1 MAMQSQSPLREN
13 ETRRHQ
19 ALPDESSAPWRYQQ
33 PGPHG
38 HLRVSGIV
46 RGSRG
51 CEEACVHA
59 ELAYVIY
66 DLLVW
71 AQTAQKNTSECST
84 ADGPG
89 SAA

>member
-1 MAMQSQSPLREN
+1 MQSQSPLREN
-13 ETRRHQ
+13 ETRSHQ
-19 ALPDESSAPWRYQQ
+19 ALPDESSASWRYQQ

-38 HLRVSGIV
+38 RLRFSGVV
-46 RGSRG
+46 RGSAG

-59 ELAYVIY
+59 ELANVVH

-71 AQTAQKNTSECST
+71 AQTAGKDAARPLAAEG
-84 ADGPG
+84 AD